1 MELYAFQ
8 KKLIKRIL
16 NKIDNT
22 NLYMLEAPTGSGKS
36 VITAFL
42 IKELRKKYP
51 DKKIIVSTHTIQLA
65 LELLHTFEKI
75 KNNENYDI
83 VIGKENYLDL
93 KNLNFT
99 DLSEFVENIEKVIK
113 KINELV
119 SKNKNKYLLIDLF
132 LDELDIG
139 EAEKEILK
147 LELQTNNKKDYIKD
161 FDEVDISFTNHFYLL
176 SKAFYDKDFN
186 LNEYIIIFDEFH
198 LLSDS
203 AETLYSYNFSI
214 YRYLFLLKKLVKQIE
229 NEAKFTGQKTLL
241 KSLYKHLELSKYV
254 FNKVINKKLV
264 GKSFINDEK
273 YSIGAVK
280 RLEKLAKD
288 ENIIKNLNKFSSRV
302 SNETEKII
310 NLFIS
315 ENKELRQIISA
326 NPKEVAVYYSP
337 SFGFPRFSVTKG
349 NVKHKLKYSLW
360 DRLDKAVGMSATL
373 TIDKN
378 DSDFIEKRLGLDLSG
393 IKRYFYKK
401 EPIFSIKQIN
411 YEFADKTF
419 PKPDRDEI
427 NISEKWVE
435 AIANKV
441 KDTFENK
448 NTMIITGGFLEVDAI
463 SDKLKEL
470 LPNVNILKA
479 ERKKSAVSVINE
491 FKEKG
496 GILVATRNYGTGVDL
511 KGEKLEKLY
520 IAKLPYPVITNKK
533 WIDLKNYD
541 KLSNTNMTFFLM
553 ENEMLLNLK
562 QYIGRLIRSKEDKGD
577 LYILD
582 SRVHK
587 NYRKE
592 RIETMI
598 KNSFKS

>member
-16 NKIDNT
+16 NKINNT

-198 LLSDS
+198 LVSDS

-280 RLEKLAKD
+280 KLEKLAKD